1 MPTSPGHQPIEP
13 DTPNPQ
19 DPILH
24 PRKPDHP
31 VRDERE
37 EGGIDTD
44 DAEDT
49 GADPWWM

>member
-1 MPTSPGHQPIEP
+1 MPTSPGRQPIEP

-19 DPILH
+19 DPIHH